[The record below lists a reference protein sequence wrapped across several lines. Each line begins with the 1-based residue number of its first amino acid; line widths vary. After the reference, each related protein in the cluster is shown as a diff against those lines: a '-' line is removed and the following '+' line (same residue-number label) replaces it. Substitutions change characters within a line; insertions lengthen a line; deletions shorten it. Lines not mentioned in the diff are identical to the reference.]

1 MNRAVATVL
10 AALLM
15 AASAAACAPRPPAAA
30 QTAPSAPPAAQ
41 PVPSAPPASQSA
53 QPLPPASPPASTGSA
68 TSAAAPSAPSLACR
82 TDADCAVKDVGSCCG
97 YRPACVSA
105 VAETFPD
112 EVRAR
117 CAAQDRVGICGFP
130 AISGC
135 QCVSGRC
142 AAAADAQGPAS
153 PAPLQ

>member
-1 MNRAVATVL
+1 M
-10 AALLM
+10 LM
-15 AASAAACAPRPPAAA
+15 SSTA
-30 QTAPSAPPAAQ
+30 QPAPSTAPPAQ
-41 PVPSAPPASQSA
+41 PAASELPSPQPAPIEPEASV
-53 QPLPPASPPASTGSA
+53 ASPQS
-68 TSAAAPSAPSLACR
+68 PSLACR

-105 VAETFPD
+105 AAETFPD

-117 CAAQDRVGICGFP
+117 CAAQERVGICGFP

>member
-1 MNRAVATVL
+1 MNRGVATVL

-30 QTAPSAPPAAQ
+30 QPARSAAPAAQ
-41 PVPSAPPASQSA
+41 PAPSTAPPA
-53 QPLPPASPPASTGSA
+53 QPAASELPSPQPAPIEPEASVASPQS
-68 TSAAAPSAPSLACR
+68 PSLACR

-105 VAETFPD
+105 AAETFPD

>member
-30 QTAPSAPPAAQ
+30 QTAPSAPPAAM
-41 PVPSAPPASQSA
+41 
-53 QPLPPASPPASTGSA
+53 PASTGSA

-105 VAETFPD
+105 AAETFPD

-117 CAAQDRVGICGFP
+117 CAAQERVGICGFP